1 MGPETRGT
9 QLTTE
14 RKDVEAVEE
23 LLNGPRAVG
32 RADERGPAT
41 GTVQIGYE
49 LVSGPPRMR
58 QREERSSAVRHVRC
72 ASKIGSMRAGE

>member
-1 MGPETRGT
+1 MGPETCGA
-9 QLTTE
+9 QLTAE
-14 RKDVEAVEE
+14 REDMETIEE

-32 RADERGPAT
+32 RADERGSAA

-49 LVSGPPRMR
+49 LVSGPRRMR

-72 ASKIGSMRAGE
+72 ASKIGSTRAGE

>member
-1 MGPETRGT
+1 MGPETCGA
-9 QLTTE
+9 QLTAE
-14 RKDVEAVEE
+14 REDMETIEE

-32 RADERGPAT
+32 RADERGPAA

-49 LVSGPPRMR
+49 LVSGPRRMR

-72 ASKIGSMRAGE
+72 ASKIGSTRAGE